1 VIVKHLCIPPRSPHA
16 YFIHLI
22 TAFFISGFFHFLSL
36 SVICEGY
43 VEPMTLA
50 LNMGLFFIIQ
60 PFGTMVEY
68 AVIQLCQ
75 GTRWS
80 EYLIT
85 RTDSE
90 RSVFDGVPQL
100 LVRTLGYVWVFCW
113 FIWTGWWFVEVYAAI
128 GVLEWSMPISLW
140 PVENKGI

>member
-1 VIVKHLCIPPRSPHA
+1 MGS
-16 YFIHLI
+16 
-22 TAFFISGFFHFLSL
+22 FF
-36 SVICEGY
+36 
-43 VEPMTLA
+43 M
-50 LNMGLFFIIQ
+50 IQ

-80 EYLIT
+80 EHLIT

-90 RSVFDGVPQL
+90 KSVLDGMPQL
-100 LVRTLGYVWVFCW
+100 LVRLLGYVWVLCW

-128 GVLEWSMPISLW
+128 GVLEWSMPVSLW
-140 PVENKGI
+140 TIGSKGV